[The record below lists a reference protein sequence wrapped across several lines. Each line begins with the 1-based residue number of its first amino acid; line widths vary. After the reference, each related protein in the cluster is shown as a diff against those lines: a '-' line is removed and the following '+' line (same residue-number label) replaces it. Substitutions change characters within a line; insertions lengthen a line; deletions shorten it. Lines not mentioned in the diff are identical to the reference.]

1 MRAALATST
10 RGVVVARLLR
20 LPFVPICGIARR
32 SLDHMVGSVC
42 GCGELCLGVTWRR
55 LYDERIVVD
64 VYIGGSVDVQNGSL
78 TSSVTALVI
87 MIRGGS
93 IGSHHV
99 RHVPAPRARY
109 DLVVLRCLIHLHIAH

>member
-1 MRAALATST
+1 MVLSVGARASPCVPFMMTGAYSMRTALATST
-10 RGVVVARLLR
+10 CGIVVARLLR

-64 VYIGGSVDVQNGSL
+64 VYIGGSVDV
-78 TSSVTALVI
+78 
-87 MIRGGS
+87 
-93 IGSHHV
+93 
-99 RHVPAPRARY
+99 
-109 DLVVLRCLIHLHIAH
+109 